1 MNLDQVRDVIAET
14 LGCNAEDVTA
24 EAKLREDLGADSL
37 AAVELMMALEEATGV
52 NIEDEA
58 MPGMQTVGDIVA
70 YLEAH
75 QG

>member
-52 NIEDEA
+52 SIEDEV
-58 MPGMQTVGDIVA
+58 MPGMQTVGDIVT

>member
-37 AAVELMMALEEATGV
+37 AAVELMMALEEATDV
-52 NIEDEA
+52 SIEDEA

>member
-1 MNLDQVRDVIAET
+1 MIEFETVKNVIVDT
-14 LGCNAEDVTA
+14 LGC
-24 EAKLREDLGADSL
+24 EAKAVKPEATLKDLGADSL

-52 NIEDEA
+52 SIEDEA

>member
-14 LGCNAEDVTA
+14 LGCSAEDVTM
-24 EAKLREDLGADSL
+24 EARLKEDLGADSL
-37 AAVELMMALEEATGV
+37 AAVELMMALEEATDV
-52 NIEDEA
+52 SIDDEA

-70 YLEAH
+70 YLEAR